1 MIFSKFWL
9 IFFSSIIASLLI
21 LSILFYQPRSL
32 LSIIIKVAPGVYY
45 FSETTEKIVAITIDD
60 GPNTITTPKILETL
74 EKNDTKATFFL
85 ISKRIENNET
95 IVKNM
100 INNGHEIGNHMVKDE
115 KSIFLSK
122 EKFEEE
128 FLTTDEVLN
137 KFLLDELSKVTWF
150 RPGGGWYN
158 SQMLETVK
166 KYSYQT
172 ALGSIFPYDTNISS
186 SEFASYH
193 ILANLRPGAII
204 VLHDSSRDGKSGDW
218 GERTNITLKKILP
231 EIKKRGYRTVT
242 LSEMFLGG

>member
-1 MIFSKFWL
+1 MMLTKFRLMFLSAIILL
-9 IFFSSIIASLLI
+9 ILI
-21 LSILFYQPRSL
+21 LSIFFYQARWL
-32 LSIIIKVAPGVYY
+32 LKIIVKVAPGVYY
-45 FSETTEKIVAITIDD
+45 FSETTDKIVAVTIDD

-74 EKNDTKATFFL
+74 SKNDTKATFFI
-85 ISKRIENNET
+85 ISERLDKNEEIVEN
-95 IVKNM
+95 I
-100 INNGHEIGNHMVKDE
+100 INNGHEIGNHLVKDE

-122 EKFEEE
+122 EEFEDK
-128 FLTTDEVLN
+128 FLTADKSLN
-137 KFLLDELSKVTWF
+137 QFLLYESSKVTWF

-158 SQMLETVK
+158 TQMLETVK
-166 KYSYQT
+166 KYNYRT
-172 ALGSIFPYDTNISS
+172 ANGSIFPYDTNIPS

-242 LSEMFLGG
+242 LSEMFTEG